1 MSATLITQMTNMVDM
16 AEKLEYDCY
25 IPDVVPQEDLDYFEK
40 GGMGTSIGWGE
51 NPAVLV
57 IDMTD
62 AFVTDDHPT
71 GRADTGQAAV
81 EANEELL
88 ETAREAGFPVF
99 YTTGTSSEMYPP
111 DYQGTT
117 KSACKVKTEEEM
129 ERWDEGNVVTEALA
143 PEEEDVVIEK
153 PRASGFFDTHLSH
166 LLHYYGIDT
175 VLVTGMTTS
184 GCVRATVVDGH
195 SSNFRMIVP
204 HECTADRSIISHEIS
219 LFDMDMKYADVEPLE
234 SVLETIETDYGEP
247 EVAPTV
253 DA

>member
-1 MSATLITQMTNMVDM
+1 M
-16 AEKLEYDCY
+16 AEKLSYECY
-25 IPDVVPQEDLDYFEK
+25 VPDVVPQADLDYFAK

-51 NPAVLV
+51 SPAVLV

-71 GRADTGQAAV
+71 GRADTGQPAV
-81 EANEELL
+81 EANEKLL
-88 ETAREAGFPVF
+88 TTARAAGLPIF
-99 YTTGTSSEMYPP
+99 YTTGTSAELYPP

-117 KSACKVKTEEEM
+117 KSACKVKTEAQM
-129 ERWDEGNVVTEALA
+129 QQWDEGNVVTEPLA
-143 PEEEDVVIEK
+143 PEDDDVVIEK

-175 VLVTGMTTS
+175 VIVTGMTTS

-219 LFDMDMKYADVEPLE
+219 LFDMDMKYADVCDLE
-234 SVLETIETDYGEP
+234 SILETIETEYTDTK
-247 EVAPTV
+247 PTPTA
-253 DA
+253 DD